1 MNKKYFSKFFSNNSR
16 DLVEK
21 TRTGLEKVSR
31 PQENAEKEKID
42 INNGDSIGDKISNEL
57 GLFDGWN
64 ALDWKTKSGLKTNL
78 TSFEIQL
85 DIQNDLIMI
94 KC

>member
-1 MNKKYFSKFFSNNSR
+1 MLLSDNKIYLNSIKNFSKKNLKFLNKKYFSKFFSNNSR

-57 GLFDGWN
+57 GLFDG
-64 ALDWKTKSGLKTNL
+64 
-78 TSFEIQL
+78 
-85 DIQNDLIMI
+85 
-94 KC
+94 